1 MPITLN
7 ANKFIG
13 TLSNLICYTFY
24 TDNYHLGENIDALL
38 NAFRSDD
45 TINGDGKLVLTS
57 DLPVVKDLAVNTS
70 TLLTSVLPVIREQY
84 IPVTKFKY
92 IQLTVNRYLMRG
104 GFEDEYAMATL
115 ISYLLNNMRV
125 AKRLQLKKD
134 IETVIA
140 EILKNNPT
148 KQTVIGL
155 ARPTETSTAVELNA
169 VRTYNTN
176 LIYRTI
182 LTVIQMLGLGYKL
195 NVTDKTTGNDTFAA
209 YERPENIVCLVKPS
223 TMASMDVDTL
233 ATLLNSN
240 KITQKINVNFI
251 ENEAIVNGEVLVL
264 SKDKIQ
270 YGYFYQVATSF
281 FDASNLNQQDFLHF
295 SYYCDQIERAPAVL
309 IKCTN
314 FHVEQEVL

>member
-24 TDNYHLGENIDALL
+24 KDNYQLGDNIDALL
-38 NAFRSDD
+38 EAFRSDD

-70 TLLTSVLPVIREQY
+70 TLLTSVPPAIQEQY

-92 IQLTVNRYLMRG
+92 IQLTVNRYLTRG
-104 GFEDEYAMATL
+104 GFEDEYAMANL
-115 ISYLLNNMRV
+115 ISYLLNNMRI
-125 AKRLQLKKD
+125 AKRLQLKTD
-134 IETVIA
+134 IETVINK
-140 EILKNNPT
+140 ISTNNPT
-148 KQTVIGL
+148 KQTVEGL
-155 ARPTETSTAVELNA
+155 ARPTGTPTAVELNA

-176 LIYRTI
+176 LIYRTL
-182 LTVIQMLGLGYKL
+182 LTVIQKLGLGYIL
-195 NVTDKTTGNDTFAA
+195 NVTDKITGNSTFMA
-209 YERPENIVCLVKPS
+209 YERPNNIVCLINPS

-240 KITQKINVNFI
+240 KITQKIDVNFI
-251 ENEAIVNGEVLVL
+251 ENDKIKDGEILMV

-314 FHVEQEVL
+314 FHVE

>member
-1 MPITLN
+1 MAITLN
-7 ANKFIG
+7 ANKFVG

-24 TDNYHLGENIDALL
+24 KDNYHLGDNIDALL
-38 NAFRSDD
+38 EAFRSDD

-57 DLPVVKDLAVNTS
+57 DLPVVKDLVVNTS
-70 TLLTSVLPVIREQY
+70 TLLTSVPPAIQEQY

-104 GFEDEYAMATL
+104 GFEDEYAMANL
-115 ISYLLNNMRV
+115 ISYLLNNMRI
-125 AKRLQLKKD
+125 AKRLQLKSD
-134 IETVIA
+134 IETVIT
-140 EILKNNPT
+140 EILTNNPT
-148 KQTVIGL
+148 TQTIAGL
-155 ARPTETSTAVELNA
+155 TKSTTNPTAVELNA

-176 LIYRTI
+176 LIYRT
-182 LTVIQMLGLGYKL
+182 LLSVIQKLGLGYKL
-195 NVTDKTTGNDTFAA
+195 NVTDKTSDNDTFEA
-209 YERPENIVCLVKPS
+209 YETPDNIVCLISPS

-251 ENEAIVNGEVLVL
+251 ENETISDGKVLLL

-309 IKCTN
+309 IECTN
-314 FHVEQEVL
+314 FHVE

>member
-1 MPITLN
+1 MPVTLN
-7 ANKFIG
+7 ANKFVG

-24 TDNYHLGENIDALL
+24 KDNYHLGDNIDALL
-38 NAFRSDD
+38 ETFRSDD
-45 TINGDGKLVLTS
+45 TASGDGKLVLTS
-57 DLPVVKDLAVNTS
+57 NLPVVKNLAVNTS
-70 TLLTSVLPVIREQY
+70 TLLTSVPPVIQEQY

-92 IQLTVNRYLMRG
+92 IQLTVNRYLTRG
-104 GFEDEYAMATL
+104 GFEDEYAMANL

-125 AKRLQLKKD
+125 AKRLQLKSD
-134 IETVIA
+134 IEAVIT
-140 EILKNNPT
+140 EILTNNPT
-148 KQTVIGL
+148 TQTVTGL
-155 ARPTETSTAVELNA
+155 AKPTTNPTAVELNA

-182 LTVIQMLGLGYKL
+182 LTVIQNLGLGYIL
-195 NVTDKTTGNDTFAA
+195 NITNKTTGNDTFVA
-209 YERPENIVCLVKPS
+209 YERPENIVCLVEPL

-251 ENEAIVNGEVLVL
+251 ENDAIGEGRVLVL

-309 IKCTN
+309 IECTN
-314 FHVEQEVL
+314 FHVE

>member
-24 TDNYHLGENIDALL
+24 KDNYHLGDNIDALL
-38 NAFRSDD
+38 EAFRSDD

-57 DLPVVKDLAVNTS
+57 DLPVVKDLVVNTS
-70 TLLTSVLPVIREQY
+70 TLLTSVPPEIQEQY

-104 GFEDEYAMATL
+104 GFEDEYAMANL
-115 ISYLLNNMRV
+115 ISYLLNNMRI
-125 AKRLQLKKD
+125 AKRLQLKID

-140 EILKNNPT
+140 EILTNNPT
-148 KQTVIGL
+148 KETVTGL
-155 ARPTETSTAVELNA
+155 ARPTGTPTAVELNA

-182 LTVIQMLGLGYKL
+182 LTVIQMLGLGYEL
-195 NVTDKTTGNDTFAA
+195 NVTDVTTGNDTFEA
-209 YERPENIVCLVKPS
+209 YEKPDNIVCLVEPS

-251 ENEAIVNGEVLVL
+251 ENEAIPDGEVLLL

-270 YGYFYQVATSF
+270 YGFFYQVATSF

-314 FHVEQEVL
+314 FHVE

>member
-24 TDNYHLGENIDALL
+24 KDNYRLGDNIDALL
-38 NAFRSDD
+38 EAFRSDD

-57 DLPVVKDLAVNTS
+57 DLPVVKDLVVNTS
-70 TLLTSVLPVIREQY
+70 TLLTSVPPEIQEQY

-104 GFEDEYAMATL
+104 GFEDEYAMANL
-115 ISYLLNNMRV
+115 ISYLLNNMRI
-125 AKRLQLKKD
+125 AKRLQLKTD
-134 IETVIA
+134 IETVID
-140 EILKNNPT
+140 EILTNNPT
-148 KQTVIGL
+148 TQTVTGL
-155 ARPTETSTAVELNA
+155 ARPTGTPTAVELNA

-176 LIYRTI
+176 LIYRNI
-182 LTVIQMLGLGYKL
+182 LTVIQMLGLGYEL
-195 NVTDKTTGNDTFAA
+195 NVTDVTTGNDTFKA
-209 YERPENIVCLVKPS
+209 YERPDNIVCLVEPS

-251 ENEAIVNGEVLVL
+251 ENEAIPDGEVLLL

-270 YGYFYQVATSF
+270 YGFFYQVATSF

-295 SYYCDQIERAPAVL
+295 SYYCDQIERAPAIL

-314 FHVEQEVL
+314 FHVE

>member
-1 MPITLN
+1 MAITLN
-7 ANKFIG
+7 ANKFVG

-24 TDNYHLGENIDALL
+24 KDNYHLGDNIDALL

-57 DLPVVKDLAVNTS
+57 DLPVVKDLVVNTS
-70 TLLTSVLPVIREQY
+70 TLLTSVPPVIQEQY

-125 AKRLQLKKD
+125 AKRLQLKSD
-134 IETVIA
+134 IELVIA
-140 EILKNNPT
+140 EILTNNPT
-148 KQTVIGL
+148 KQTVTGL
-155 ARPTETSTAVELNA
+155 ARPTETPTAVELNA

-182 LTVIQMLGLGYKL
+182 LTVIQMLGLGYEL
-195 NVTDKTTGNDTFAA
+195 NVTDKTTGNDTFEA
-209 YERPENIVCLVKPS
+209 YERPENIVCLVEPS

-251 ENEAIVNGEVLVL
+251 ENEAIGDGEVLVL

-314 FHVEQEVL
+314 FHVE

>member
-24 TDNYHLGENIDALL
+24 KDNYHLGDNIDALL
-38 NAFRSDD
+38 EAFRSDD

-57 DLPVVKDLAVNTS
+57 DLPVVKDLVVNTS
-70 TLLTSVLPVIREQY
+70 TLLTSVPPEIQEQY

-104 GFEDEYAMATL
+104 GFEDEYAMANL
-115 ISYLLNNMRV
+115 ISYLLNNMRI
-125 AKRLQLKKD
+125 AKRLQLKTD
-134 IETVIA
+134 IETVITK
-140 EILKNNPT
+140 IKTNNPT
-148 KQTVIGL
+148 TQTVAGL
-155 ARPTETSTAVELNA
+155 ARPTGTPTAVELNA

-176 LIYRTI
+176 LIYRTL
-182 LTVIQMLGLGYKL
+182 LTVIQKLGLGYEL
-195 NVTDKTTGNDTFAA
+195 NITDKTNGNDTFKA
-209 YERPENIVCLVKPS
+209 YERPNNIVCLIKPS

-251 ENEAIVNGEVLVL
+251 ENDTITDGKILIV

-309 IKCTN
+309 IECTN
-314 FHVEQEVL
+314 FHVE

>member
-1 MPITLN
+1 MAITLN
-7 ANKFIG
+7 ANKFVG
-13 TLSNLICYTFY
+13 TLLNLICYTFY
-24 TDNYHLGENIDALL
+24 KDNYHLGDNIDALL
-38 NAFRSDD
+38 EAFRSDD

-57 DLPVVKDLAVNTS
+57 DLPVVKDLVVNTS
-70 TLLTSVLPVIREQY
+70 TLLTSVPPVIQEQY

-104 GFEDEYAMATL
+104 GFEDEYAMANL
-115 ISYLLNNMRV
+115 ISYLLNNMRI
-125 AKRLQLKKD
+125 AKRLQLKSD
-134 IETVIA
+134 IETVIS
-140 EILKNNPT
+140 EILTNNPT
-148 KQTVIGL
+148 TQTVAGL
-155 ARPTETSTAVELNA
+155 TKPATNPTAVELNA

-176 LIYRTI
+176 LIYRT
-182 LTVIQMLGLGYKL
+182 LLSVIQKLGLGYEL
-195 NVTDKTTGNDTFAA
+195 NVTDKTSDNDTFEA
-209 YERPENIVCLVKPS
+209 YERPDNIVCLISPS

-251 ENEAIVNGEVLVL
+251 ENETIVDGKVLLL

-309 IKCTN
+309 IECTN
-314 FHVEQEVL
+314 FHVE

>member
-1 MPITLN
+1 MAITLN
-7 ANKFIG
+7 ANKFVG

-24 TDNYHLGENIDALL
+24 KDNYHLGDNIDALL

-57 DLPVVKDLAVNTS
+57 DLPVVKDLVVNKS
-70 TLLTSVLPVIREQY
+70 TLLTSVPPVIQEQY

-125 AKRLQLKKD
+125 AKRLQLKSD
-134 IETVIA
+134 IEKVIA
-140 EILKNNPT
+140 EILTNNPT
-148 KQTVIGL
+148 TQTVTGL
-155 ARPTETSTAVELNA
+155 ARPTGTPTAVELNA

-195 NVTDKTTGNDTFAA
+195 NVTDKTTGNDIFEA
-209 YERPENIVCLVKPS
+209 YERPENIVCLVEPS

-251 ENEAIVNGEVLVL
+251 ENEAIADGTVLVL

-314 FHVEQEVL
+314 FRVE

>member
-24 TDNYHLGENIDALL
+24 KDNYHLGDNIDALL
-38 NAFRSDD
+38 EAFRSDD

-57 DLPVVKDLAVNTS
+57 DLPVVKDLVVNTS
-70 TLLTSVLPVIREQY
+70 TLLTSVPPEIQEQY

-104 GFEDEYAMATL
+104 GFEDEYAMSNL
-115 ISYLLNNMRV
+115 ISYLLNNMRI
-125 AKRLQLKKD
+125 AKRLQLKTD

-140 EILKNNPT
+140 EILANNPT
-148 KQTVIGL
+148 TQTVTGL
-155 ARPTETSTAVELNA
+155 ARPAGTPAAVELNA

-182 LTVIQMLGLGYKL
+182 LTVIQMLGLGYEL
-195 NVTDKTTGNDTFAA
+195 NVTDVTTGNDTFEA
-209 YERPENIVCLVKPS
+209 YERPDNIVCLVEPS

-251 ENEAIVNGEVLVL
+251 ENEAIPDGKVLLL

-270 YGYFYQVATSF
+270 YGFFYQVATSF

-309 IKCTN
+309 IECTN
-314 FHVEQEVL
+314 FHVE

>member
-24 TDNYHLGENIDALL
+24 KDNYHLGDNIDALL
-38 NAFRSDD
+38 EAFRSDD

-57 DLPVVKDLAVNTS
+57 DLPAVKNLAVNTS
-70 TLLTSVLPVIREQY
+70 TLLTSAQPKIEEQY
-84 IPVTKFKY
+84 IPVTNFKY

-104 GFEDEYAMATL
+104 GFEDEYAMANL
-115 ISYLLNNMRV
+115 ISYLLNNMRI
-125 AKRLQLKKD
+125 AKRLQLKTD
-134 IETVIA
+134 IEKVIA
-140 EILKNNPT
+140 KILANNPT
-148 KQTVIGL
+148 TQTVTGL
-155 ARPTETSTAVELNA
+155 ARPTGTPTAVELNA

-195 NVTDKTTGNDTFAA
+195 NVTDVTTGNDTFEA
-209 YERPENIVCLVKPS
+209 YERPDNIVCLVKPS

-251 ENEAIVNGEVLVL
+251 ENETIPDGKVLSL

-270 YGYFYQVATSF
+270 YGFFYQVATSF

-309 IKCTN
+309 IECTN
-314 FHVEQEVL
+314 FHVE

>member
-1 MPITLN
+1 MAITLN
-7 ANKFIG
+7 ANKFVG

-24 TDNYHLGENIDALL
+24 KDNYHLGDNIDALL
-38 NAFRSDD
+38 EAFRSDD

-57 DLPVVKDLAVNTS
+57 DLPVVKDLVVNTS
-70 TLLTSVLPVIREQY
+70 TLLTSVPPIIQEQY

-104 GFEDEYAMATL
+104 GFEDEYAMANL
-115 ISYLLNNMRV
+115 ISYLLNNMRI
-125 AKRLQLKKD
+125 AKRLQLKSD
-134 IETVIA
+134 IETVIT
-140 EILKNNPT
+140 EILTNNPT
-148 KQTVIGL
+148 TQTVAGL
-155 ARPTETSTAVELNA
+155 TKPTTNPTAVELNA

-176 LIYRTI
+176 LIYRT
-182 LTVIQMLGLGYKL
+182 LLSVIQKLGLGYEL
-195 NVTDKTTGNDTFAA
+195 NVTDKTSDNDTFEA
-209 YERPENIVCLVKPS
+209 YERPDNIVCLISPS

-251 ENEAIVNGEVLVL
+251 ENETIDDGKVLLL

-309 IKCTN
+309 IECTN
-314 FHVEQEVL
+314 FHVE

>member
-1 MPITLN
+1 MAITLN
-7 ANKFIG
+7 ANKFVG

-24 TDNYHLGENIDALL
+24 KDNYHLGDNIDALL

-57 DLPVVKDLAVNTS
+57 DLPVVKDLVVNTS
-70 TLLTSVLPVIREQY
+70 TLLTSVPPVIQEQY

-104 GFEDEYAMATL
+104 GFEDEYAMANL
-115 ISYLLNNMRV
+115 ISYLLNNMRI
-125 AKRLQLKKD
+125 AKRLQLKFD
-134 IETVIA
+134 IEAVIA
-140 EILKNNPT
+140 EILANNPT
-148 KQTVIGL
+148 KQTVTGL
-155 ARPTETSTAVELNA
+155 ARPTGTPTAVELNA

-182 LTVIQMLGLGYKL
+182 LTVIQMLGLGYEL
-195 NVTDKTTGNDTFAA
+195 NVTDVTTGNDTFEA
-209 YERPENIVCLVKPS
+209 YERPDNIVCLVEPS

-251 ENEAIVNGEVLVL
+251 ENEAIGDGEVLVL

-309 IKCTN
+309 IECTN
-314 FHVEQEVL
+314 FHIE

>member
-1 MPITLN
+1 MAITLN
-7 ANKFIG
+7 ANKFVG

-24 TDNYHLGENIDALL
+24 KDNYHLGDNIDALL

-57 DLPVVKDLAVNTS
+57 DLPVVKNLAVNTS
-70 TLLTSVLPVIREQY
+70 TLLTSVPPVIQEQY

-125 AKRLQLKKD
+125 AKRLQLKSD

-140 EILKNNPT
+140 EILANNPT
-148 KQTVIGL
+148 TQTVTGL
-155 ARPTETSTAVELNA
+155 ARPTGTPTAVELNA

-182 LTVIQMLGLGYKL
+182 LTVIQMLGLGYRL
-195 NVTDKTTGNDTFAA
+195 NVTDKTTGNDTFEA

-251 ENEAIVNGEVLVL
+251 ENEAIGDGEVLVL

-309 IKCTN
+309 IECTN
-314 FHVEQEVL
+314 FHVE

>member
-24 TDNYHLGENIDALL
+24 KDNYHLGDNIDALL
-38 NAFRSDD
+38 EAFRSDD

-57 DLPVVKDLAVNTS
+57 DLPVVKDLVVNTS
-70 TLLTSVLPVIREQY
+70 TLLTSVPPEIQEQY

-104 GFEDEYAMATL
+104 GFEDEYAMANL
-115 ISYLLNNMRV
+115 ISYLLNNMRI
-125 AKRLQLKKD
+125 AKRLQLKSD
-134 IETVIA
+134 IEAVIT
-140 EILKNNPT
+140 EILANNPT
-148 KQTVIGL
+148 MQTVTGL
-155 ARPTETSTAVELNA
+155 AKPATSPTAVELNA

-176 LIYRTI
+176 LIYRTL
-182 LTVIQMLGLGYKL
+182 LTVIQKLGLGYKL
-195 NVTDKTTGNDTFAA
+195 NITDKTTGNETFEA
-209 YERPENIVCLVKPS
+209 YERPNNIVCLISPS

-251 ENEAIVNGEVLVL
+251 ENDTITDGEILIV

-309 IKCTN
+309 IECTN
-314 FHVEQEVL
+314 FHVE

>member
-24 TDNYHLGENIDALL
+24 KDNYHLGDNIDSLL
-38 NAFRSDD
+38 EAFRSDD

-57 DLPVVKDLAVNTS
+57 DLPVVKDLVVNKS
-70 TLLTSVLPVIREQY
+70 TLLTSVPPEIQEQY

-104 GFEDEYAMATL
+104 GFEDEYAMANL
-115 ISYLLNNMRV
+115 ISYLLNNMRI
-125 AKRLQLKKD
+125 AKRLQLKTD
-134 IETVIA
+134 IETVITK
-140 EILKNNPT
+140 ITTNNPT
-148 KQTVIGL
+148 TQTVAGL
-155 ARPTETSTAVELNA
+155 ARPTGTPTAVELNA

-176 LIYRTI
+176 LIYRTV
-182 LTVIQMLGLGYKL
+182 LTVIQKLGLGYEL
-195 NVTDKTTGNDTFAA
+195 NITDKTNGNDTFKA
-209 YERPENIVCLVKPS
+209 YERPNNIVCLINPS

-251 ENEAIVNGEVLVL
+251 ENDTITDGEILIV

-314 FHVEQEVL
+314 FHVE

>member
-7 ANKFIG
+7 ANKFVG

-24 TDNYHLGENIDALL
+24 KDNYHLGDNIDALL

-57 DLPVVKDLAVNTS
+57 DLPVVKDLVVNTS
-70 TLLTSVLPVIREQY
+70 TLLTSVPPVIQEQY

-125 AKRLQLKKD
+125 AKRLQLKSD
-134 IETVIA
+134 IENVIA
-140 EILKNNPT
+140 KILTNNPT
-148 KQTVIGL
+148 TQTVTGL
-155 ARPTETSTAVELNA
+155 AKPTGNPTAVELNA

-195 NVTDKTTGNDTFAA
+195 NVTDVTTGNDTFEA
-209 YERPENIVCLVKPS
+209 YERPDNIVCLVEPS

-251 ENEAIVNGEVLVL
+251 ENEAITDGSVLVL

-309 IKCTN
+309 IECTN
-314 FHVEQEVL
+314 FHIK

>member
-1 MPITLN
+1 M
-7 ANKFIG
+7 
-13 TLSNLICYTFY
+13 
-24 TDNYHLGENIDALL
+24 
-38 NAFRSDD
+38 
-45 TINGDGKLVLTS
+45 
-57 DLPVVKDLAVNTS
+57 VNTS
-70 TLLTSVLPVIREQY
+70 TLLTSVPPEIQEQY

-104 GFEDEYAMATL
+104 GFEDEYAMANL
-115 ISYLLNNMRV
+115 ISYLLNNMRI
-125 AKRLQLKKD
+125 AKRLQLKTD

-140 EILKNNPT
+140 EILTNNPT
-148 KQTVIGL
+148 KQTVTGL
-155 ARPTETSTAVELNA
+155 AKPTTSPTAVELNA

-176 LIYRTI
+176 LIYRTL
-182 LTVIQMLGLGYKL
+182 LTVIQKLGLGYEL
-195 NVTDKTTGNDTFAA
+195 NITDKITGNDTFRV
-209 YERPENIVCLVKPS
+209 YERPDNIVCLVKPS

-251 ENEAIVNGEVLVL
+251 ENEAIPDGEVLLL

-309 IKCTN
+309 IECTN
-314 FHVEQEVL
+314 FHIE

>member
-24 TDNYHLGENIDALL
+24 KDNYHLGDNIDALL
-38 NAFRSDD
+38 EAFRSDD

-57 DLPVVKDLAVNTS
+57 DLPVVKDLVVNTS
-70 TLLTSVLPVIREQY
+70 TLLTSVPPEIQEQY

-104 GFEDEYAMATL
+104 GFEDEYAMANL
-115 ISYLLNNMRV
+115 ISYLLNNMRI
-125 AKRLQLKKD
+125 AKRLQLKTD

-140 EILKNNPT
+140 EILTNNPT
-148 KQTVIGL
+148 KQTVTGL
-155 ARPTETSTAVELNA
+155 ERPTGTPTAVELNA

-195 NVTDKTTGNDTFAA
+195 NVTDVTTGNDTFEA
-209 YERPENIVCLVKPS
+209 YERPDNIVCLVEPS

-251 ENEAIVNGEVLVL
+251 ENEAIPDGEVLLL

-270 YGYFYQVATSF
+270 YGFFYQVATSF

-314 FHVEQEVL
+314 FHVE

>member
-1 MPITLN
+1 MAITLN
-7 ANKFIG
+7 ANKFVG

-24 TDNYHLGENIDALL
+24 KDNYHLGDNIDALL

-57 DLPVVKDLAVNTS
+57 DLPVVKDLVVNTS
-70 TLLTSVLPVIREQY
+70 TLLTSVPPVIQEQY

-125 AKRLQLKKD
+125 AKRLQLKAD

-140 EILKNNPT
+140 EILTNNPT
-148 KQTVIGL
+148 KETVTGL
-155 ARPTETSTAVELNA
+155 ARPTGTPTAVELNA

-182 LTVIQMLGLGYKL
+182 LTVIQMLGLGYEL
-195 NVTDKTTGNDTFAA
+195 NVTDKTTGNDTFEA
-209 YERPENIVCLVKPS
+209 YERPENIVCLVEPS

-251 ENEAIVNGEVLVL
+251 ENEAIADGTVLVL

-314 FHVEQEVL
+314 FHVE

>member
-24 TDNYHLGENIDALL
+24 KDNYHLGDNIDALL
-38 NAFRSDD
+38 EAFRSDD

-57 DLPVVKDLAVNTS
+57 DLPVVKDLGVNTS
-70 TLLTSVLPVIREQY
+70 TLLTSVPPVIQEQY

-104 GFEDEYAMATL
+104 GFEDEYAMANL
-115 ISYLLNNMRV
+115 ISYLLNNMRI
-125 AKRLQLKKD
+125 AKRLQLKTD
-134 IETVIA
+134 IETVITK
-140 EILKNNPT
+140 ITTNNPT
-148 KQTVIGL
+148 TQTVTGL
-155 ARPTETSTAVELNA
+155 ARPTGTPTAVELNA

-176 LIYRTI
+176 LIYRTL
-182 LTVIQMLGLGYKL
+182 LTVIQKLGLGYKL
-195 NVTDKTTGNDTFAA
+195 NITNKTTGNDTFKA
-209 YERPENIVCLVKPS
+209 YERPNNIVCLINPS

-251 ENEAIVNGEVLVL
+251 ENDTITDGKILIV

-314 FHVEQEVL
+314 FHVE

>member
-24 TDNYHLGENIDALL
+24 KDNYHLGDNIDALL
-38 NAFRSDD
+38 EAFRSDD

-57 DLPVVKDLAVNTS
+57 DLPVVKDLVVNTS
-70 TLLTSVLPVIREQY
+70 TLLTSVPPEIQEQY

-104 GFEDEYAMATL
+104 GFEDEYAMANL
-115 ISYLLNNMRV
+115 ISYLLNNMRI
-125 AKRLQLKKD
+125 AKRLQLKTD
-134 IETVIA
+134 IEAVITK
-140 EILKNNPT
+140 ITTNNPT
-148 KQTVIGL
+148 TQTVTGL
-155 ARPTETSTAVELNA
+155 ARPTGTPTAVELNA

-176 LIYRTI
+176 LIYRTL
-182 LTVIQMLGLGYKL
+182 LTVIQKLGLGYEL
-195 NVTDKTTGNDTFAA
+195 NITDKTTGNDTFKA
-209 YERPENIVCLVKPS
+209 YERPNNIVCLINPS

-251 ENEAIVNGEVLVL
+251 ENDTITDGKILIV

-270 YGYFYQVATSF
+270 YGYFYQVSTSF

-314 FHVEQEVL
+314 FHVE

>member
-1 MPITLN
+1 MAITLN
-7 ANKFIG
+7 ANKFVG

-24 TDNYHLGENIDALL
+24 KDNYHLGDNIDALL

-57 DLPVVKDLAVNTS
+57 DLPVVKDLVVNTS
-70 TLLTSVLPVIREQY
+70 TLLTSVPPVIQEQY

-125 AKRLQLKKD
+125 AKRLQLKSD
-134 IETVIA
+134 IENVIA
-140 EILKNNPT
+140 KILTNNPT
-148 KQTVIGL
+148 TQTVTGL
-155 ARPTETSTAVELNA
+155 AKPATNPTAVELNA

-195 NVTDKTTGNDTFAA
+195 NVTDVTNGNDTFEA
-209 YERPENIVCLVKPS
+209 YERPDNIVCLVEPS

-251 ENEAIVNGEVLVL
+251 ENEAIGDGKVLVL

-309 IKCTN
+309 IECTN
-314 FHVEQEVL
+314 FHIE

>member
-24 TDNYHLGENIDALL
+24 KDNYRLGDNIDALL
-38 NAFRSDD
+38 EAFRSDD
-45 TINGDGKLVLTS
+45 AVNGDGKLVLTS
-57 DLPVVKDLAVNTS
+57 DLPVVKDLVVNTS
-70 TLLTSVLPVIREQY
+70 TLLTSVPPEIQEQY

-104 GFEDEYAMATL
+104 GFEDEYAMANL
-115 ISYLLNNMRV
+115 ISYLLNNMRI
-125 AKRLQLKKD
+125 AKRLQLKTD
-134 IETVIA
+134 IETVITK
-140 EILKNNPT
+140 ITTNNPT
-148 KQTVIGL
+148 TQTVAGL
-155 ARPTETSTAVELNA
+155 ARPTGTPTAVELNA

-176 LIYRTI
+176 LIYRTL
-182 LTVIQMLGLGYKL
+182 LTVIQKLGLGYEL
-195 NVTDKTTGNDTFAA
+195 NITDKTTGNDIFKA
-209 YERPENIVCLVKPS
+209 YERPNNIVCLINPS

-251 ENEAIVNGEVLVL
+251 ENDTITDGAILIV

-309 IKCTN
+309 IECTN
-314 FHVEQEVL
+314 FHVE

>member
-1 MPITLN
+1 MSITLN

-24 TDNYHLGENIDALL
+24 KDNYHLGDNIDALL
-38 NAFRSDD
+38 EAFRSDD

-57 DLPVVKDLAVNTS
+57 DLPVVKDLVVNTS
-70 TLLTSVLPVIREQY
+70 TLLTSVPPEIQEQY

-104 GFEDEYAMATL
+104 GFEDEYAMANL
-115 ISYLLNNMRV
+115 ISYLLNNMRI
-125 AKRLQLKKD
+125 AKRLQLKTD

-140 EILKNNPT
+140 EILTNNPT

-155 ARPTETSTAVELNA
+155 ARPTGTPTAVELNA

-182 LTVIQMLGLGYKL
+182 LTVIQMLGLGYEL
-195 NVTDKTTGNDTFAA
+195 NVTDVTTGNDTFEA
-209 YERPENIVCLVKPS
+209 YERPDNIVCLVEPS

-251 ENEAIVNGEVLVL
+251 ENEAIPDGEVLLL

-270 YGYFYQVATSF
+270 YGFFYQVATSF

-314 FHVEQEVL
+314 FHVE

>member
-1 MPITLN
+1 MSITLN

-24 TDNYHLGENIDALL
+24 KDNYRLGDNIDALL
-38 NAFRSDD
+38 EAFRSDD
-45 TINGDGKLVLTS
+45 TVNGDGKLVLTS
-57 DLPVVKDLAVNTS
+57 DLPVVKDLVVNTS
-70 TLLTSVLPVIREQY
+70 TLLTSVPPEIQEQY

-104 GFEDEYAMATL
+104 GFEDEYAMANL
-115 ISYLLNNMRV
+115 ISYLLNNMRI
-125 AKRLQLKKD
+125 AKRLQLKTD
-134 IETVIA
+134 IETVITK
-140 EILKNNPT
+140 ITTNNPT
-148 KQTVIGL
+148 TQTVTGL
-155 ARPTETSTAVELNA
+155 ARPTGTPTAVELNA

-176 LIYRTI
+176 LIYRTL
-182 LTVIQMLGLGYKL
+182 LTVIQKLGLGYDL
-195 NVTDKTTGNDTFAA
+195 NITDKTTGNDTFKA
-209 YERPENIVCLVKPS
+209 YERPNNIVCLISPS

-251 ENEAIVNGEVLVL
+251 ENDTITDGEILIV

-309 IKCTN
+309 IECTN
-314 FHVEQEVL
+314 FHVE

>member
-1 MPITLN
+1 MAITLN
-7 ANKFIG
+7 ANKFVG

-24 TDNYHLGENIDALL
+24 KDNYHLGDNIDALL

-45 TINGDGKLVLTS
+45 AVNGDGKLVLTS
-57 DLPVVKDLAVNTS
+57 DLPVVKNLVVNTS
-70 TLLTSVLPVIREQY
+70 TLLTSVPPVIQEQY

-104 GFEDEYAMATL
+104 GFEDEYAMANL
-115 ISYLLNNMRV
+115 ISYLLNNMRI
-125 AKRLQLKKD
+125 AKRLQLKSD
-134 IETVIA
+134 IEAVIA
-140 EILKNNPT
+140 EILTNNPT
-148 KQTVIGL
+148 TQTVTGL
-155 ARPTETSTAVELNA
+155 AKPTTNPTAVELNA

-182 LTVIQMLGLGYKL
+182 LTVIQNLGLGYIL
-195 NVTDKTTGNDTFAA
+195 NITNKTTGNDTFVA
-209 YERPENIVCLVKPS
+209 YERPENIVCLVEPL

-251 ENEAIVNGEVLVL
+251 ENDAIGEGRVLVL

-309 IKCTN
+309 IECTN
-314 FHVEQEVL
+314 FHVE

>member
-1 MPITLN
+1 MAITLN
-7 ANKFIG
+7 ANKFVG

-24 TDNYHLGENIDALL
+24 KDNYHLGDNIDALL

-57 DLPVVKDLAVNTS
+57 DLPVVKDLVVNTS
-70 TLLTSVLPVIREQY
+70 TLLTSVPPVIQEQY

-125 AKRLQLKKD
+125 AKRLQLKSD
-134 IETVIA
+134 IENVIA
-140 EILKNNPT
+140 KILTNNPT
-148 KQTVIGL
+148 TQTVTGL
-155 ARPTETSTAVELNA
+155 AKPTTNPTAVELNA

-182 LTVIQMLGLGYKL
+182 LTVIQMLGLGYEL
-195 NVTDKTTGNDTFAA
+195 NVTDVTTGNDTFEA
-209 YERPENIVCLVKPS
+209 YERPDNIVCLVEPS

-251 ENEAIVNGEVLVL
+251 ENEAIGNGKVLVL

-309 IKCTN
+309 IECTN
-314 FHVEQEVL
+314 FHIK

>member
-1 MPITLN
+1 MAITLN
-7 ANKFIG
+7 ANKFVG

-24 TDNYHLGENIDALL
+24 KDNYHLGDNIDALL

-57 DLPVVKDLAVNTS
+57 DLPVVKDLVVNTS
-70 TLLTSVLPVIREQY
+70 TLLTSVLPVIQEQY

-125 AKRLQLKKD
+125 AKRLQLKSD
-134 IETVIA
+134 IENVIA
-140 EILKNNPT
+140 KILTNNPT
-148 KQTVIGL
+148 TQTVTGL
-155 ARPTETSTAVELNA
+155 AKPTTNPTAVELNA

-182 LTVIQMLGLGYKL
+182 LTVIQMLGLGYEL
-195 NVTDKTTGNDTFAA
+195 NVTDVTTGNDTFKA
-209 YERPENIVCLVKPS
+209 YERPDNIVCLVEPS

-251 ENEAIVNGEVLVL
+251 ENEAIGDGKVLVL

-309 IKCTN
+309 IECTN
-314 FHVEQEVL
+314 FHVE

>member
-24 TDNYHLGENIDALL
+24 KDNYHLGDNIDALL
-38 NAFRSDD
+38 EAFRSDD
-45 TINGDGKLVLTS
+45 AVNGDGKLVLTS
-57 DLPVVKDLAVNTS
+57 DLPVVKDLVVNTS
-70 TLLTSVLPVIREQY
+70 TLLTSVPPEIQEQY

-104 GFEDEYAMATL
+104 GFEDEYAMANL
-115 ISYLLNNMRV
+115 ISYLLNNMRI
-125 AKRLQLKKD
+125 AKRLQLKTD

-140 EILKNNPT
+140 EILTNNPT
-148 KQTVIGL
+148 KQTVTGL
-155 ARPTETSTAVELNA
+155 ARPTGTPTAVELNA

-182 LTVIQMLGLGYKL
+182 LTVIQMLGLGYEL
-195 NVTDKTTGNDTFAA
+195 NVTDVTTGNDTFDA
-209 YERPENIVCLVKPS
+209 YERPDNIVCLVEPS

-251 ENEAIVNGEVLVL
+251 ENEAIPDGEVLLL

-270 YGYFYQVATSF
+270 YGFFYQVATSF

-309 IKCTN
+309 IECTN
-314 FHVEQEVL
+314 FHVE

>member
-24 TDNYHLGENIDALL
+24 KDNYHLGDNIDALL
-38 NAFRSDD
+38 ESFRSDD
-45 TINGDGKLVLTS
+45 TVNGDGKLVLTS
-57 DLPVVKDLAVNTS
+57 DLPVVKDLVVNTS
-70 TLLTSVLPVIREQY
+70 TLLTSVPPEIHEQY

-104 GFEDEYAMATL
+104 GFEDEYAMANL

-125 AKRLQLKKD
+125 AKRLQLKTD

-140 EILKNNPT
+140 EILTNNPT
-148 KQTVIGL
+148 KETVIGL
-155 ARPTETSTAVELNA
+155 AKPTGNPTAVELNA

-176 LIYRTI
+176 LIYRAL
-182 LTVIQMLGLGYKL
+182 LTVIQQLGLGYEL
-195 NVTDKTTGNDTFAA
+195 NVTDVTTGNDTFEA
-209 YERPENIVCLVKPS
+209 YERPDNIVCLVEPS

-251 ENEAIVNGEVLVL
+251 ENGAIPDGEVLLL

-314 FHVEQEVL
+314 FHVE

>member
-24 TDNYHLGENIDALL
+24 KDNYHLGDNIDALL
-38 NAFRSDD
+38 EAFRSDD
-45 TINGDGKLVLTS
+45 TVNGDGKLVLTS
-57 DLPVVKDLAVNTS
+57 DLPVVKDLVVNTS
-70 TLLTSVLPVIREQY
+70 TLLTSVPPEIQEQY

-104 GFEDEYAMATL
+104 GFEDEYAMANL
-115 ISYLLNNMRV
+115 ISYLLNNMRI
-125 AKRLQLKKD
+125 AKRLQLKAD

-140 EILKNNPT
+140 EILINNPT
-148 KQTVIGL
+148 RQTVTGL
-155 ARPTETSTAVELNA
+155 ERPTGTPTAVELNA

-195 NVTDKTTGNDTFAA
+195 NVTDVTTGNDTFEA
-209 YERPENIVCLVKPS
+209 YERPDNIVCLVEPS

-251 ENEAIVNGEVLVL
+251 ENEAIPDGEVLLL

-270 YGYFYQVATSF
+270 YGFFYQVATSF

-309 IKCTN
+309 IECTN
-314 FHVEQEVL
+314 FHVE

>member
-24 TDNYHLGENIDALL
+24 KDNYHLGDNIDALL
-38 NAFRSDD
+38 EAFRSDD

-57 DLPVVKDLAVNTS
+57 DLPVVKDLVVNTS
-70 TLLTSVLPVIREQY
+70 TLLTSVPPEIQEQY

-104 GFEDEYAMATL
+104 GFEDEYAMANL
-115 ISYLLNNMRV
+115 ISYLLNNMRI
-125 AKRLQLKKD
+125 AKRLQLKTD
-134 IETVIA
+134 IETVITK
-140 EILKNNPT
+140 ITTNNPT
-148 KQTVIGL
+148 KQTVTGL
-155 ARPTETSTAVELNA
+155 ARPTGTPTAVELNA

-176 LIYRTI
+176 SIYRTL
-182 LTVIQMLGLGYKL
+182 LTVIQKLGLGYEL
-195 NVTDKTTGNDTFAA
+195 NITDKTAGNDTFKA
-209 YERPENIVCLVKPS
+209 YERPNNIVCLINPS

-251 ENEAIVNGEVLVL
+251 ENDTITDGEILIV

-309 IKCTN
+309 IECTN
-314 FHVEQEVL
+314 FHVE

>member
-1 MPITLN
+1 MAITLN
-7 ANKFIG
+7 ANKFVG

-24 TDNYHLGENIDALL
+24 KDNYHLGDNIDALL

-70 TLLTSVLPVIREQY
+70 TLLTSVPPVIQEQY

-125 AKRLQLKKD
+125 AKRLQLKSD
-134 IETVIA
+134 IEAVIA
-140 EILKNNPT
+140 EILANNPT
-148 KQTVIGL
+148 TQTVTGL
-155 ARPTETSTAVELNA
+155 ARPTGTPTAVELNA

-182 LTVIQMLGLGYKL
+182 LTVIQMLGLGYEL
-195 NVTDKTTGNDTFAA
+195 NVTDKTTGNDTFEA
-209 YERPENIVCLVKPS
+209 YERPENIVCLVEPS

-251 ENEAIVNGEVLVL
+251 ENEAIGDGEVLVL

-309 IKCTN
+309 IECTN
-314 FHVEQEVL
+314 FHVE

>member
-7 ANKFIG
+7 ANKFVG

-24 TDNYHLGENIDALL
+24 KDNYHLGDNIDALL

-45 TINGDGKLVLTS
+45 TVNGDGKLVLTS
-57 DLPVVKDLAVNTS
+57 DLPVVKDLVVNTS
-70 TLLTSVLPVIREQY
+70 TLLTSVPPVIQEQY

-125 AKRLQLKKD
+125 AKRLQLKSD

-140 EILKNNPT
+140 EILANNPT
-148 KQTVIGL
+148 TQTVTGL
-155 ARPTETSTAVELNA
+155 ARPTGTPTAVELNA

-182 LTVIQMLGLGYKL
+182 LTVIQMLGLGYEL
-195 NVTDKTTGNDTFAA
+195 NVTDKTTGNDTFEA

-251 ENEAIVNGEVLVL
+251 ENEAIGDGEVLVL

-309 IKCTN
+309 IECTN
-314 FHVEQEVL
+314 FHVE

>member
-1 MPITLN
+1 MAITLN
-7 ANKFIG
+7 ANKFVG

-24 TDNYHLGENIDALL
+24 KDNYHLGDNIDALL

-57 DLPVVKDLAVNTS
+57 DLPVVKDLVVNTS
-70 TLLTSVLPVIREQY
+70 TLLTSVPPVIQEQY

-125 AKRLQLKKD
+125 AKRLQLKSD
-134 IETVIA
+134 IENVIA
-140 EILKNNPT
+140 KILTNNPT
-148 KQTVIGL
+148 TQTVTGL
-155 ARPTETSTAVELNA
+155 AKPATNPTAVELNA

-182 LTVIQMLGLGYKL
+182 LTVIQMLGLGYEL
-195 NVTDKTTGNDTFAA
+195 NVTDVTTGNGTFEA
-209 YERPENIVCLVKPS
+209 YERPDNIVCLVEPS

-251 ENEAIVNGEVLVL
+251 ENEAIGDGKVLVL

-314 FHVEQEVL
+314 FHIE

>member
-24 TDNYHLGENIDALL
+24 KDNYHLGDNIDALL
-38 NAFRSDD
+38 EAFRSDD

-57 DLPVVKDLAVNTS
+57 DLPVVKNLVVNTS
-70 TLLTSVLPVIREQY
+70 TLLTSVPPEIQEQY

-104 GFEDEYAMATL
+104 GFEDEYAMANL
-115 ISYLLNNMRV
+115 ISYLLNNMRI
-125 AKRLQLKKD
+125 AKRLQLKAD

-140 EILKNNPT
+140 EILTNNPT
-148 KQTVIGL
+148 KQTVTGL
-155 ARPTETSTAVELNA
+155 ARPTGTPTAVELNA

-195 NVTDKTTGNDTFAA
+195 NVTDVTTGNDTFEA
-209 YERPENIVCLVKPS
+209 YERPDNIVCLVKPS

-251 ENEAIVNGEVLVL
+251 ENEAIPDGEVLLL

-270 YGYFYQVATSF
+270 YGFFYQVATSF

-309 IKCTN
+309 IECTN
-314 FHVEQEVL
+314 FHVE

>member
-24 TDNYHLGENIDALL
+24 KDNYRLGDNIDALL
-38 NAFRSDD
+38 EAFRSDD

-57 DLPVVKDLAVNTS
+57 DLPVVKDLVVNTS
-70 TLLTSVLPVIREQY
+70 TLLTSVPPEIQEQY

-104 GFEDEYAMATL
+104 GFEDEYAMANL
-115 ISYLLNNMRV
+115 ISYLLNNMRI
-125 AKRLQLKKD
+125 AKRLQLKSD
-134 IETVIA
+134 IETVITK
-140 EILKNNPT
+140 ITTNNPT
-148 KQTVIGL
+148 TQTVTGL
-155 ARPTETSTAVELNA
+155 AKPTTSPTAVELNA

-176 LIYRTI
+176 LIYRTL
-182 LTVIQMLGLGYKL
+182 LTVIQKLGLGYEL
-195 NVTDKTTGNDTFAA
+195 NVTNKTTGNDTFEA
-209 YERPENIVCLVKPS
+209 YERPNNIVCLISPS

-251 ENEAIVNGEVLVL
+251 ENDTIKDGEILIV

-309 IKCTN
+309 IECTN
-314 FHVEQEVL
+314 FHVE

>member
-1 MPITLN
+1 MAITLN
-7 ANKFIG
+7 ANKFVG

-24 TDNYHLGENIDALL
+24 KDNYHLGDNIDALL

-57 DLPVVKDLAVNTS
+57 DLPVVKDLVVNTS
-70 TLLTSVLPVIREQY
+70 TLLTSVPPVIQEQY

-125 AKRLQLKKD
+125 AKRLQLKTD
-134 IETVIA
+134 IELVIA
-140 EILKNNPT
+140 EILTNNPT
-148 KQTVIGL
+148 KQTVTGL
-155 ARPTETSTAVELNA
+155 ARPTETPTAVELNA

-182 LTVIQMLGLGYKL
+182 LTVIQMLGLGYEL
-195 NVTDKTTGNDTFAA
+195 NVTDKTAGNDTFDA
-209 YERPENIVCLVKPS
+209 YERPENIVCLVEPS

-251 ENEAIVNGEVLVL
+251 ENEAIGDGEVLVL

-314 FHVEQEVL
+314 FHVE

>member
-1 MPITLN
+1 MPVTLN
-7 ANKFIG
+7 ANKFVG

-24 TDNYHLGENIDALL
+24 KDNYHLGDNIDALL
-38 NAFRSDD
+38 EAFRSDD
-45 TINGDGKLVLTS
+45 TASGDGKLVLTS
-57 DLPVVKDLAVNTS
+57 DLPVVKDLVVNTS
-70 TLLTSVLPVIREQY
+70 TLLTSVPPVIQEQY

-125 AKRLQLKKD
+125 AKRLQLKSD

-140 EILKNNPT
+140 EILANNPT
-148 KQTVIGL
+148 TQTVTGL
-155 ARPTETSTAVELNA
+155 ARPTGTSTAVELNA

-195 NVTDKTTGNDTFAA
+195 NVTDKTTGNDTFEA
-209 YERPENIVCLVKPS
+209 YERPENIVCLVGPS

-251 ENEAIVNGEVLVL
+251 ENEAIGDGEVLVL

-309 IKCTN
+309 IECTN
-314 FHVEQEVL
+314 FHIE